1 MAMSEWLQIR
11 SGTGGVAVD
20 DNNPL
25 PTTDPRTEIAL
36 GKVTGSTTWNKFG
49 YNEDVDTGTEIVA
62 AFGGTWAPMSTATTL
77 TAVSDSAADD
87 DGSTGAHGLVI
98 YGVDENWENQTVVLL
113 LNGTSSVATT
123 AQFLGVNRVS
133 LFRAGSGQGNTGT
146 ITITATTGGATQ
158 GTIPPNE
165 GTTQQLI
172 VHVAANHTGLI
183 DYVLL
188 NAEKLSGGGSP
199 VVTFKLYVFS
209 SVSNAKYEVLRQIID
224 TASVNV
230 VQLNM
235 PDPLIVGE
243 KSAIWLEATTDT
255 NNTNVQARISMIEV
269 QN

>member
-1 MAMSEWLQIR
+1 MSDWLQIR
-11 SGTGGVAVD
+11 SGTGGKAVD

-36 GKVTGSTTWNKFG
+36 GKVSGSTAWNKFG
-49 YNEDVDTGTEIVA
+49 YNADLDIGAEVVA
-62 AFGGTWAPMSTATTL
+62 AFGGTWAPISTATTL
-77 TAVSDSAADD
+77 TAVSDNAADD

-113 LNGTSSVATT
+113 LDGTTPVATT

-133 LFRAGSGQGNTGT
+133 LFRAGSGQANAGT

-158 GTIPPNE
+158 GTIPPGE
-165 GTTQQLI
+165 GTTQQIIL
-172 VHVAANHTGLI
+172 HVAANHTGLI

-188 NAEKLSGGGSP
+188 NAEKLSGGATP

-209 SVSNAKYEVLRQIID
+209 DVSNAKYEVLRQIID
-224 TASVNV
+224 TAAVNV
-230 VQLNM
+230 VPLNF
-235 PDPLIVGE
+235 PDPLVVSE

-255 NNTNVQARISMIEV
+255 NNTNVQARLSMIEV